1 MRRIAALALLAL
13 LAACHT
19 LVVVAELDN
28 LSSGTSTSEATTSP
42 GDTTT
47 PTTGEPSCELPPP
60 GACDDLDPLRS
71 IGLACNDEANVE
83 GVEYMSPEPGALRS
97 TRQFGNATWN
107 PRSGELL
114 LALSTGFLPA
124 PDPNQRIAVDGNSA
138 TPGTANGNPDT
149 TPPPDPVDTAA
160 IAKHWPVDRAYDM
173 VALRFLV
180 TVPANARGFA
190 LDLAFLTAEYPQR
203 SDLELGDSLL
213 LWISGEA
220 FTGDLA
226 SLGTP
231 VTVPALR
238 AAIAGA
244 ALIGDHPAL
253 VSTGFAGLDPEPCD
267 YGWISYP
274 QCPRGGALPWSTVRG
289 AVSPGDRITVVI
301 ALADLNDAQR
311 DSVALL
317 DHWRWT
323 CDACDASGPLEA
335 NACGLAPAS

>member
-1 MRRIAALALLAL
+1 MRRLAPLAPLAL

-28 LSSGTSTSEATTSP
+28 LSSGTSSSAAATSPEATTSP
-42 GDTTT
+42 
-47 PTTGEPSCELPPP
+47 TGEPCELPPP

-71 IGLACNDEANVE
+71 IGLACNDEAIVE

-114 LALSTGFLPA
+114 LAMSTGFLPA
-124 PDPNQRIAVDGNSA
+124 PDPNLRIAVDGNTA
-138 TPGTANGNPDT
+138 TPGTANQNPDT
-149 TPPPDPVDTAA
+149 TPPPAPVDAAA
-160 IAKHWPVDRAYDM
+160 IAGHWPIDRAYDM

-180 TVPANARGFA
+180 TVPAHARGFA

-220 FTGDLA
+220 FTGDVTG
-226 SLGTP
+226 LGTP
-231 VTVPALR
+231 TTVPALR
-238 AAIAGA
+238 AAIAGG

-274 QCPRGGALPWSTVRG
+274 QCPRGGALAWSTVRG

-311 DSVALL
+311 DSVVLL

-323 CDACDASGPLEA
+323 CDACDAEMA
-335 NACGLAPAS
+335 DACGLAPAS

>member
-1 MRRIAALALLAL
+1 MRRLALASLLP

-19 LVVVAELDN
+19 VVVVAELDD
-28 LSSGTSTSEATTSP
+28 LSSGTAPTGTSDAPTS
-42 GDTTT
+42 DA
-47 PTTGEPSCELPPP
+47 PTTGDACELPPT

-71 IGLACNDEANVE
+71 IGLACNDAANVE
-83 GVEYMSPEPGALRS
+83 GAEYLSPEPGALRS

-124 PDPNQRIAVDGNSA
+124 PDPNLRIAVDGNTA
-138 TPGTANGNPDT
+138 TPGTANGNPDAT
-149 TPPPDPVDTAA
+149 APPDPVDTGA
-160 IAKHWPVDRAYDM
+160 IAPHWPIDRSHDL

-180 TVPANARGFA
+180 TIPPGVHGFA
-190 LDLAFLTAEYPQR
+190 LDLAFLSAEYPQR
-203 SDLELGDSLL
+203 SDLPLGDSLL
-213 LWISGEA
+213 LWVSGEA
-220 FTGDLA
+220 FTGDVA

-238 AAIAGA
+238 AAFAGGE
-244 ALIGDHPAL
+244 LVGDHPAL
-253 VSTGFAGLDPEPCD
+253 ISTGFGGLDPEPCD

-274 QCPRGGALPWSTVRG
+274 QCPRGGALGWSTLRG

-311 DSVALL
+311 DSVVLL

-323 CDACDASGPLEA
+323 CDACDAD
-335 NACGLAPAS
+335 ACGLAPAT